1 MNSKNPRHSR
11 VSYNLLKNKAIQ
23 WISRVKKRIIPFGK
37 KVLNDIVYD
46 MFKRLIIRAVLEA
59 LKQIFNY

>member
-1 MNSKNPRHSR
+1 MNSKNSRHSR

-23 WISRVKKRIIPFGK
+23 WISRVKKRIIPFGE

-46 MFKRLIIRAVLEA
+46 MFKRLIIMVVLEA
-59 LKQIFNY
+59 FKQIFNY

>member
-1 MNSKNPRHSR
+1 MEYNKNTKALHE
-11 VSYNLLKNKAIQ
+11 YAKNKAIQ

-46 MFKRLIIRAVLEA
+46 IFKRLIIMAVLEA
-59 LKQIFNY
+59 FKQIFSY